1 MKASRPSLILYLAAF
16 VFTIVFDI
24 LQYDYLT
31 ICMKSI
37 VVPSVFFYFY
47 SSNNFRINTIQI
59 LIYILCF
66 VGEVFHLMN
75 VEISD
80 QGSMICF
87 LFVYLMLIKI
97 IVIDYDRIRLKKSD
111 VLPIALVILLIVY
124 LLFSVLSLQFDKMDG
139 FDFLYALYG
148 TVLSVLGFICYANY
162 ITRGNYVT
170 LLLTLM
176 ATCFIISDMF
186 FIFNRYFSYSLVLTL
201 ICDVT
206 QILAYF
212 FISKYFINSG
222 KKRVKR

>member
-1 MKASRPSLILYLAAF
+1 
-16 VFTIVFDI
+16 
-24 LQYDYLT
+24 
-31 ICMKSI
+31 
-37 VVPSVFFYFY
+37 
-47 SSNNFRINTIQI
+47 
-59 LIYILCF
+59 
-66 VGEVFHLMN
+66 MN

-139 FDFLYALYG
+139 FDFLYAIYG
-148 TVLSVLGFICYANY
+148 TVLSVLGFICYVNY

-212 FISKYFINSG
+212 FISKYFITSG
-222 KKRVKR
+222 KKRVKQ